1 MEFTIKELIEK
12 LNLTKM
18 ALSKGL
24 SEINFELKRVEGSFK
39 PVKHY
44 KYDDLPQRYKEK
56 LEELGVVKTEQKEA
70 SKDEHIS
77 KANFTKKYLLAHPLK
92 QKQAVARVKLIE
104 FYLKRTLDLN
114 QRKWLEETLKNDVS

>member
-56 LEELGVVKTEQKEA
+56 LEELGVVKTEQKEV

-77 KANFTKKYLLAHPLK
+77 SANNFTHKYLLAHPLK

-104 FYLKRTLDLN
+104 F
-114 QRKWLEETLKNDVS
+114 

>member
-44 KYDDLPQRYKEK
+44 KYDDLPQRM
-56 LEELGVVKTEQKEA
+56 
-70 SKDEHIS
+70 
-77 KANFTKKYLLAHPLK
+77 KK
-92 QKQAVARVKLIE
+92 
-104 FYLKRTLDLN
+104 
-114 QRKWLEETLKNDVS
+114 